1 MVTAASP
8 ASCSSSVSPSS
19 WVCFHRSYYL
29 GTMVVTLSIKAIVS
43 THGRSALMNTR
54 TAKLDTLRLV
64 DITDGQI
71 STLWIR
77 TLENYIFNFATRA
90 SSIGTPSPYPI
101 KLCHDLSLSYS
112 SFQSLRRARELSNGT
127 GPNTPFAIIGFRDTT
142 NDTCVES
149 LMFTG
154 RYHH

>member
-19 WVCFHRSYYL
+19 WVCHRSYYL
-29 GTMVVTLSIKAIVS
+29 GTMMVTLSIKAIVS

-101 KLCHDLSLSYS
+101 KLCHELSLSYS
-112 SFQSLRRARELSNGT
+112 SFQSFRRARELSNGT